1 MSSRDRSPAGR
12 RRLGALTV
20 AVAAA
25 SATSLLASSGTAA
38 ASSAPASAAADQH
51 GRNAPRVTA
60 LFPSDDQTVR
70 DRSQAT
76 GRRVALPYPN
86 CRTRPTDCHDVA
98 LLNRL
103 DGFDLDPRLSL
114 RFNRAVNPAAVA
126 SAIRITPA
134 HDRDDAS
141 IGVDRVVYDAA
152 SHTVFA
158 HPARQL
164 APGTTYR
171 LTVRGGKQ
179 DIRPAHTSFTT
190 ESAPAGLL
198 AMRRQLDDGAAY
210 RAAHLSGKDLALRVE
225 HVIPA
230 AGAVLRYTADMGSK
244 AGSTTATV
252 VPNTSP
258 TGAGSYVFGSYL
270 APSWLNAHSV
280 IAQTPTAGAGPRVTG
295 RCRLP
300 FVLILPKG
308 PAPKGGW
315 PVAIF
320 GHGFTRSD
328 TDLFLAADFNA
339 SRGLATIATDVVG
352 HGYGP
357 RSTWT
362 ATSLAGTTSIPA
374 YARGVDQNR
383 DGVITST
390 EGSSAPAQPAPDASV
405 GSRDGLRQTVA
416 DLMSLVRAVGRGVT
430 LPRQYGTALRRTAV
444 SYYGQSFGGIYGVML
459 GGTDPLVPVL
469 APNVSGGPIS
479 EIARLSPA
487 FRPLVTQ
494 DLSQRQPSLLNG
506 GYDGFTESMPLRG
519 DAPVTAPAPGALAI
533 QRAIARETWIDR
545 SGSPETFAPLLRAH
559 PPAGSTAKRVLL
571 SNALGDQTVPNP
583 TTYTELLA
591 GRLFDRE
598 TLYRND
604 KSVSASM
611 NPHGF
616 LLDPRFAQGNV
627 PEQNQISTFL
637 ASAGATTIDPDGPA
651 PIFEVPITDPR
662 ELQRLNFTSP

>member
-171 LTVRGGKQ
+171 LTVRGGNQ

-198 AMRRQLDDGAAY
+198 AMRRQLDDGAA
-210 RAAHLSGKDLALRVE
+210 
-225 HVIPA
+225 
-230 AGAVLRYTADMGSK
+230 
-244 AGSTTATV
+244 
-252 VPNTSP
+252 
-258 TGAGSYVFGSYL
+258 
-270 APSWLNAHSV
+270 
-280 IAQTPTAGAGPRVTG
+280 
-295 RCRLP
+295 
-300 FVLILPKG
+300 
-308 PAPKGGW
+308 
-315 PVAIF
+315 
-320 GHGFTRSD
+320 
-328 TDLFLAADFNA
+328 
-339 SRGLATIATDVVG
+339 
-352 HGYGP
+352 
-357 RSTWT
+357 
-362 ATSLAGTTSIPA
+362 
-374 YARGVDQNR
+374 
-383 DGVITST
+383 
-390 EGSSAPAQPAPDASV
+390 
-405 GSRDGLRQTVA
+405 
-416 DLMSLVRAVGRGVT
+416 
-430 LPRQYGTALRRTAV
+430 
-444 SYYGQSFGGIYGVML
+444 
-459 GGTDPLVPVL
+459 
-469 APNVSGGPIS
+469 
-479 EIARLSPA
+479 
-487 FRPLVTQ
+487 
-494 DLSQRQPSLLNG
+494 
-506 GYDGFTESMPLRG
+506 
-519 DAPVTAPAPGALAI
+519 
-533 QRAIARETWIDR
+533 
-545 SGSPETFAPLLRAH
+545 
-559 PPAGSTAKRVLL
+559 
-571 SNALGDQTVPNP
+571 
-583 TTYTELLA
+583 
-591 GRLFDRE
+591 
-598 TLYRND
+598 
-604 KSVSASM
+604 
-611 NPHGF
+611 
-616 LLDPRFAQGNV
+616 
-627 PEQNQISTFL
+627 
-637 ASAGATTIDPDGPA
+637 
-651 PIFEVPITDPR
+651 
-662 ELQRLNFTSP
+662 